1 MHRTLRA
8 RALVALAAVAAS
20 CGRGASPESAP
31 APGQPLA
38 AFTGLPLVLTPL
50 SHVRSDTIGLV
61 RQLGG
66 PDAAARRLDSSLV
79 VTLDARGVGGHW
91 VLPRDLQRSYERN
104 RTYAAD
110 PYRLAVAPLRSSAFV
125 AGTRYGEP
133 LATQL
138 RTMIA
143 LHGDA
148 RFVLLPIE
156 LRLTP
161 EGGAARGV
169 LRAALVDPRFAQAV
183 WVGEV
188 QGDVAASAAAAVTG
202 VASRLVDLF
211 VAP

>member
-1 MHRTLRA
+1 M
-8 RALVALAAVAAS
+8 VALLAVAAS
-20 CGRGASPESAP
+20 CGRGAPPGSAP

-38 AFTGLPLVLTPL
+38 AFTGLPVVLTPL
-50 SHVRSDTIGLV
+50 SHVRPDTLGLIL
-61 RQLGG
+61 QLGG
-66 PDAAARRLDSSLV
+66 AGAAARRLDSSLV
-79 VTLDARGVGGHW
+79 VTLDERGLGAGW

-110 PYRLAVAPLRSSAFV
+110 PYRLAVEPLRSSAFV
-125 AGTRYGEP
+125 TGTRYGEP

-156 LRLTP
+156 LRLAP
-161 EGGAARGV
+161 EGAAARGV

-188 QGDVAASAAAAVTG
+188 RGDAAPSAAAAVAS
-202 VASRLVDLF
+202 VAARVVDLF